1 MRIAIACE
9 GLHVAPR
16 YEYCE
21 SYMCYTVDHGIIVD
35 CQNMPSPGVN
45 YHEIAATLYEIG
57 VRVLIVGSIDAS
69 IADMYCQS
77 GIDVIANAKGDARHL
92 AEQYLTDELIG
103 VDELCIDDEDEDDD
117 DTGTGE
123 EAEEGFTNF
132 D

>member
-77 GIDVIANAKGDARHL
+77 GIDVIANAKGDARRL

-103 VDELCIDDEDEDDD
+103 VDELCIDDEGEDDD

>member
-9 GLHVAPR
+9 GLRVAPR

-35 CQNMPSPGVN
+35 GQNMPSPGVN

-57 VRVLIVGSIDAS
+57 VRVLIVGMIDES
-69 IADMYCQS
+69 IANLYCEQ
-77 GIDVIANAKGDARHL
+77 GIEVIAGARGDARHVVD
-92 AEQYLTDELIG
+92 QYLTDELIG
-103 VDELCIDDEDEDDD
+103 VDELCNDDEDEAFDDD
-117 DTGTGE
+117 AGDDE
-123 EAEEGFTNF
+123 VLVNF

>member
-77 GIDVIANAKGDARHL
+77 GIDVIANAKGDARRL
-92 AEQYLTDELIG
+92 AEQYLTNELIG
-103 VDELCIDDEDEDDD
+103 VDELCVDDEDDD
-117 DTGTGE
+117 GTCE

>member
-21 SYMCYTVDHGIIVD
+21 SYMCYTVDPGIIVD

-45 YHEIAATLYEIG
+45 YHEIATTLYEIG
-57 VRVLIVGSIDAS
+57 VRVLIVGEIDAS
-69 IADMYCQS
+69 VAELFCAQD
-77 GIDVIANAKGDARHL
+77 IDVVAGAQGDARRL
-92 AEQYLTDELIG
+92 ADQYLTDKLIG
-103 VDELCIDDEDEDDD
+103 VDELCNDDDEGDDD
-117 DTGTGE
+117 DE
-123 EAEEGFTNF
+123 IEGSFFNF

>member
-77 GIDVIANAKGDARHL
+77 GIDVIANAKGDARRL

-103 VDELCIDDEDEDDD
+103 VDELCVDDEDDD
-117 DTGTGE
+117 DASGEGE